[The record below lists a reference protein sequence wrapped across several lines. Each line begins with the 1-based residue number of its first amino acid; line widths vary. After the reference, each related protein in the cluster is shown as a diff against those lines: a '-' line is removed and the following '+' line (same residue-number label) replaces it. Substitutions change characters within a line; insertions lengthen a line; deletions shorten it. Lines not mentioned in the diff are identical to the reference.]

1 MSTEKAAGLPET
13 LRFVEDSATPAS
25 NGVSP
30 TTDENEKLIFGIPD
44 VSQKTPE
51 EIAKEDEEQKY
62 FKLSKP
68 LNAGGRILD
77 KLLVDPSELDGNAY
91 FRLAAAFRQNHH
103 YIYSTSLNK
112 LAEDVYLQ
120 LVLAELNKIIP
131 EDLRKLTFKDVQRS
145 LNRVQLF
152 LYSSE

>member
-1 MSTEKAAGLPET
+1 MNIEKAEGLPET
-13 LRFVEDSATPAS
+13 IRFVEDNAD
-25 NGVSP
+25 G
-30 TTDENEKLIFGIPD
+30 EGEKLIIGLPD
-44 VSQKTPE
+44 VSKKTPE
-51 EIAKEDEEQKY
+51 EIEKEEEARRY
-62 FKLSKP
+62 YKLSKP

-77 KLLVDPSELDGNAY
+77 KLLVDPSDLSGDAY
-91 FRLAAAFRQNHH
+91 FKLAAAFRTQHH

-131 EDLRKLTFKDVQRS
+131 EDLRKLSFKDVQRA

-152 LYSSE
+152 LYSSD

>member
-1 MSTEKAAGLPET
+1 MEQEKTASLPDT
-13 LRFVEDSATPAS
+13 LRFVENSAPPE
-25 NGVSP
+25 NGES
-30 TTDENEKLIFGIPD
+30 EKLIFGIPD
-44 VSQKTPE
+44 VSEKTPA
-51 EIAKEDEEQKY
+51 EIEKEDEERRY

-131 EDLRKLTFKDVQRS
+131 EDLRKLSFKDVQRS